1 MIDYTRFLN
10 QVSDNMQK
18 AIEHTQRQF
27 GTLHTGKASPQM
39 LENVVVEVYGANM
52 KLRDLASI
60 TTPDAR
66 TLRVQPWD
74 KANLKA
80 VEKGILLANLGIN
93 ATIFG
98 EFVHCPLPELSRERR
113 QELTKLASGMAEE
126 GKVSIRGC
134 RRDAMD
140 VLKNEKKLGTCSEDD
155 VKKLEKEIQKLTD
168 KFVEMVEKILD
179 EKSKELTT
187 L

>member
-18 AIEHTQRQF
+18 AVEYTQRQF

-39 LENVVVEVYGANM
+39 LENVVVEVYGSNM

-80 VEKGILLANLGIN
+80 VEKGICHEIVNDISVLL
-93 ATIFG
+93 
-98 EFVHCPLPELSRERR
+98 
-113 QELTKLASGMAEE
+113 
-126 GKVSIRGC
+126 
-134 RRDAMD
+134 
-140 VLKNEKKLGTCSEDD
+140 
-155 VKKLEKEIQKLTD
+155 
-168 KFVEMVEKILD
+168 
-179 EKSKELTT
+179 
-187 L
+187 

>member
-1 MIDYTRFLN
+1 MLDFNRFLK
-10 QVSDNMQK
+10 QVGDNMQK
-18 AIEHTQRQF
+18 SVDHTMRQF

-39 LENVVVEVYGANM
+39 LENVVVEVYGSNM
-52 KLRDLASI
+52 RLKDIASI

-66 TLRVQPWD
+66 TLKVQPWD

-80 VEKGILLANLGIN
+80 IEKGILVANLGIH

-113 QELTKLASGMAEE
+113 QELAKLAGGMAEE

-134 RRDAMD
+134 RRDAMEII
-140 VLKNEKKLGTCSEDD
+140 KAEKKAGTCSEDD

-168 KFVEMVEKILD
+168 KYIESVEKILED
-179 EKSKELTT
+179 KTKELTT

>member
-1 MIDYTRFLN
+1 MDFTRFLK
-10 QVSDNMQK
+10 QVEGNMQK
-18 AIEHTQRQF
+18 SVDHTVRQF

-39 LENVVVEVYGANM
+39 LENVAIEVYGSNM
-52 KLRDLASI
+52 RLKDVASI

-80 VEKGILLANLGIN
+80 IEKGILLANLGIN
-93 ATIFG
+93 AVIFG
-98 EFVHCPLPELSRERR
+98 EFVHCPLPDLSRERR
-113 QELTKLASGMAEE
+113 QELTKLASGMSED
-126 GKVSIRGC
+126 GKVSVRGC
-134 RRDAMD
+134 RREAMEA
-140 VLKNEKKLGTCSEDD
+140 LKNEKKLGTCSEDD

-168 KFVEMVEKILD
+168 KYIANIEKVLE
-179 EKSKELTT
+179 EKTKELTT